1 MMNLQGIPMTTAK
14 LFWKE
19 PLQGPPKSHLLRG
32 AIAANFPEEPLV
44 HQHRNNGFLYR
55 YPLIQYRWQ
64 SGNGVLVGFHE
75 GATFLAQIPFLD
87 LTLRLGLDTVGI
99 AEVHLDCKSVRVSV
113 SDRLLRYR
121 FITPW
126 LPFNQETYHAYE
138 GLNMTER
145 AIERDRLAVASILMM
160 LKGLGIN
167 FSARLYAGVEVKRTV
182 WRQYKNQKM
191 LGVLGSLITNADL
204 PDGVAIGRAVS
215 HGYGWIERT
224 F

>member
-1 MMNLQGIPMTTAK
+1 MMNLQGIPMTTAR

-32 AIAANFPEEPLV
+32 AVAAHFPGEPLV
-44 HQHRNNGFLYR
+44 HQHGNKGFVYR

-64 SGNGVLVGFHE
+64 HGNGVLVGFHE
-75 GATFLAQIPFLD
+75 GATFLAQVPFLD
-87 LTLRLGLDTVGI
+87 LTLQLGADTVGI
-99 AEVHLDCKSVRVSV
+99 AEVNLDCKSVGVSV

-126 LPFNQETYHAYE
+126 LPFNQETYRLYE
-138 GLNMTER
+138 VLNITEKT
-145 AIERDRLAVASILMM
+145 IERDRLAVANILMM
-160 LKGLGIN
+160 LKGLGIM
-167 FSARLYAGVEVKRTV
+167 FSHRLYAVVEVRKTV
-182 WRQYKNQKM
+182 WCQYKDQKM